1 MNISVFVFR
10 KIIFECGA
18 VGIGIFKISF
28 RSGESVAEHFLDIDE
43 RHRRNVNEI
52 AFPIKFNPVFEVVFI
67 SAFMVEPH
75 GGITFIVAFG
85 DGGTSFAV
93 GEIFHAAEKFG
104 ERKFT

>member
-1 MNISVFVFR
+1 
-10 KIIFECGA
+10 
-18 VGIGIFKISF
+18 
-28 RSGESVAEHFLDIDE
+28 
-43 RHRRNVNEI
+43 
-52 AFPIKFNPVFEVVFI
+52 
-67 SAFMVEPH
+67 MVEPH